1 MNVGLWNKLTN
12 EFIDIVEWTQDRN
25 DILSHRFERYQN
37 EIKHGAKLTVRPG
50 QLAVVVNEGQLGK
63 DQVADVFGPGMYELT
78 TQNMPI
84 LSTLKGWKYGFNS
97 PFKAEVYF
105 FNTTKFTDLKW
116 GTAGP
121 ATMRDPEFGAVRVTA
136 FGLYSIRVKDAKTFL
151 VDLVGTQADFT
162 VEDIEA
168 NLRGKVGTRIK
179 EVMPSIGV
187 PVIDLESH
195 VTEVG
200 DKIKERIAG
209 DFDALGLELCE
220 IQVQDIGLPEE
231 VEKAIDQQGAMR
243 AIGNMQAFGQYQAA
257 QAMRD
262 AAQNPGMA
270 GTMMG
275 VGVGG
280 SLVQGM
286 GQLFQQ
292 PGQGGGGIS
301 GTAPAPAPV
310 APPPIPGAVSF
321 FVAVNGQQT
330 GPFDLPTLQ
339 GQVAG
344 GTLTRDS
351 LVWKQG
357 MAAWAKAGEQPELA
371 SLFASM
377 PPPLPPQ

>member
-1 MNVGLWNKLTN
+1 MGLWNKLTS
-12 EFIDIVEWTQDRN
+12 EFIDIVEWTQDRK
-25 DILSHRFERYQN
+25 DILSHRFERYEN

-63 DQVADVFGPGMYELT
+63 DQVADVFGPGMFELT

-121 ATMRDPEFGAVRVTA
+121 ATMRDTEFGAVRVTA
-136 FGLYSIRVKDAKTFL
+136 FGIYSIRIKDAKTFL

-162 VEDIEA
+162 VEDIET

-187 PVIDLESH
+187 PVIDLEAR

-200 DKIKERIAG
+200 EKIKERIAA
-209 DFDALGLELCE
+209 DFETLGLELCE

-231 VEKAIDQQGAMR
+231 IEKAIDQQGAMR
-243 AIGNMQAFGQYQAA
+243 AIGNLQSFGQYQAA

-280 SLVQGM
+280 MLNQNM

-292 PGQGGGGIS
+292 AGQGASGIS
-301 GTAPAPAPV
+301 GTAPA
-310 APPPIPGAVSF
+310 APPLPPSAWAF
-321 FVAVNGQQT
+321 HVAVNGQQT
-330 GPFDLPTLQ
+330 GPFDMAALQ
-339 GQVAG
+339 GQIAS

-357 MAAWAKAGEQPELA
+357 MAAWGKAGDQPEIA
-371 SLFASM
+371 SLFASV
-377 PPPLPPQ
+377 PPPLPLQ